1 MQSMT
6 GFGRMELAEEG
17 RRMTVEIKSVN
28 NRFLDLNVRGPRS
41 LSLLEEGVRDEV
53 KTFLSRGRVEVF
65 IGYENTRE
73 DAKEVRVDAALAAA
87 YMEGFR
93 ILQEA
98 TGLTDTVSLS
108 QLARMGDVL
117 LVSERAEDMDALEG
131 LLRRTVR
138 GALEALTL
146 FRAQEGEKLREDICG
161 RLAALRAGMET
172 IAQAMPQLLADYQAR
187 LTARVAELLGDS
199 GAVDPTRIATEVAI
213 MADRVAIDEEL
224 TRLDS
229 HLRQMEAT
237 MALEEPVGRKL
248 DFIVQELNREV
259 NTICSKSADVR
270 VTAVGLDMKNEIE
283 KIREQVQNIE

>member
-41 LSLLEEGVRDEV
+41 LSLLEECVRDEV

-248 DFIVQELNREV
+248 DFIVQALNREV
-259 NTICSKSADVR
+259 NTICSTSADVR